1 MLIERSLFLK
11 VNSHIFDMSLI
22 VINFFFISTHLKYHI
37 TPIFEEEFTEN
48 LLVCVT
54 ESDN

>member
-1 MLIERSLFLK
+1 
-11 VNSHIFDMSLI
+11 MSLI
-22 VINFFFISTHLKYHI
+22 IINFFFISTNLKYHI

-54 ESDN
+54 ESDNQLLI